1 MNIFVIILFIFS
13 LVFLFYAIYKSKH
26 TNKINK
32 EIKKENEKLLN
43 FQNSLQEQIKNTEF
57 KIDFLQQQKQQVLSE
72 LDTIQN
78 TQQTT
83 YELYSKMLDNQYEE
97 KDKEYNDLLFSLQ
110 SSYEKEQSKLI
121 QQCESIKQD
130 LEKLKTTRAAAIQAK
145 LKEQEIKDNVQFYCL
160 CPKNSDIV
168 DIRALERIKPEL
180 NNPRIL
186 SMLIWSTYFQKPM
199 TALCNQV
206 LGLNTVCGIYKI
218 TNLQND
224 MCYIGQSV
232 DIAKRWKDHAK
243 CGLGIDTPQGNKLY
257 KAMQSEGIW
266 NFSWELLEKCPRED
280 LDSKEKFYIGL
291 YQSNEFGYNSTRG
304 NGK

>member
-1 MNIFVIILFIFS
+1 MDIFIIILFIFS

-32 EIKKENEKLLN
+32 EIEKENEKLLN

-121 QQCESIKQD
+121 QQCENVKQD